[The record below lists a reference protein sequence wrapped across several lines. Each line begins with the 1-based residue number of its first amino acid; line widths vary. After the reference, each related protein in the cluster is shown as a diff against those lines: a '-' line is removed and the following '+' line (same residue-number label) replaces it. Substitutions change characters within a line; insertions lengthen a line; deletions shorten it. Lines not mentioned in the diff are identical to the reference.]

1 MSASAV
7 EEVAQPVRGK
17 IVEIE
22 RFSVRDGPGIRT
34 TVFLK
39 GCPLRCLWCHNP
51 EAMKG
56 HAEVSFIGEK
66 CIFCGECF
74 AVCPSHAHTLEG
86 SVHTLDRS
94 LCQACGSCAEV
105 CAAHCLELV
114 GRDRTVDEVMA
125 EVLRDRIFYQRS
137 GGGLTVSGG
146 EPLQQIEFTTA
157 LLRAAKAE
165 DLHCC
170 IETSGFVPWERFAAV
185 RPFVDLFLFDYKETD
200 RQRHLQY
207 TGQSNER
214 ILQNLRRLYDDG
226 ADITLQCPIVPG
238 CNDTE
243 AHFSGIAALVASM
256 PRLEGVRILPYHVLG
271 NSKLERFGF
280 TPGRDLNAKTPS
292 QTQVEGW
299 ISSLERRGV
308 RVLKN

>member
-1 MSASAV
+1 MSASTV
-7 EEVAQPVRGK
+7 EEAAQPVHGK

-66 CIFCGECF
+66 CIFCGECV

-165 DLHCC
+165 ALHCC
-170 IETSGFVPWERFAAV
+170 IETSGFVPWERIAAV
-185 RPFVDLFLFDYKETD
+185 RPFVDLFLYDYKETD
-200 RQRHLQY
+200 QQRHRQY
-207 TGQSNER
+207 TGQPNGR
-214 ILQNLRRLYDDG
+214 ILQNLRQLHDDG
-226 ADITLQCPIVPG
+226 ANITLQCPIVPG

-256 PRLEGVRILPYHVLG
+256 PRLWGVRILPYHPLG
-271 NSKLERFGF
+271 KSKLERFGF
-280 TPGRDLNAKTPS
+280 APVCDFNAKSPS
-292 QTQVEGW
+292 QGQVEGW

-308 RVLKN
+308 RVLKD